1 MSQNI
6 FIYCETSDGKLTK
19 SCFEVSTTGRKIA
32 EQTGGKLIA
41 VLINCDKDQVNSL
54 ADYGVNKAYNITD
67 NNLTDYSTEGYAA
80 AIKEIFDKENSGI
93 ILMIATRLGKDLAPR
108 VAAKLNVD
116 LVPDVTDLNWEG
128 DSIIARRPIF
138 AGKAIITVKP
148 KTNPQFVSIRQ
159 NVFKPEESKAS
170 DFEVVDASLS
180 GTLNIRTAVK
190 EILKEAGEVLDVAE
204 ADIIVSGGRG
214 IKGSENFKMLEELAS
229 FFGAAVGASR
239 AAVDA
244 DWIDHSHQVG
254 QTGKVVNPTL
264 YIACGISG
272 AIQHLAGMRTS
283 KYIVA
288 INKDPDAPIFK
299 VADYGIVGDIF
310 EVVPE
315 MIKQL
320 KEMP

>member
-1 MSQNI
+1 MSQNV
-6 FIYCETSDGKLTK
+6 FIYCETNEGKLAK
-19 SCFEVSTTGRKIA
+19 SSYEVSSTGRNIA
-32 EQTGGKLIA
+32 AQTGGKLTAA
-41 VLINCDKDQVNSL
+41 VINCDKDQVNLL
-54 ADYGVNKAYNITD
+54 ADYGVNKVHNIT
-67 NNLTDYSTEGYAA
+67 NENLKDYTTEGYAA
-80 AIKEIFDKENSGI
+80 VLKEVIESENAEIVIMS
-93 ILMIATRLGKDLAPR
+93 ATRLGKDLAPR
-108 VAAKLNVD
+108 LAAKLNTD
-116 LVPDVTDLNWEG
+116 LVPDVIELKWEG
-128 DSIIARRPIF
+128 GSLIAKRPVF
-138 AGKAIITVKP
+138 AGKALITVKP
-148 KTNPQFVSIRQ
+148 KMNPQFVTIRQ
-159 NVFKPEESKAS
+159 NIFKPEQAKSS
-170 DFEVVDASLS
+170 DFEAVETTPSAA
-180 GTLNIRTAVK
+180 LNIRTAVK

-214 IKGSENFKMLEELAS
+214 IKGPENFKMLEDLAS

-299 VADYGIVGDIF
+299 IADYGIVGDIF

-315 MIKQL
+315 MVKQL
-320 KEMP
+320 KEMQ